1 MGLAREEVVRV
12 VALAE
17 VKVVAATVVVTA
29 VVAMAVAE
37 MVVAVKASRPA
48 RRLVS
53 LLRAAH
59 AMFRVAP
66 VLQTIQPF
74 RCCKESQTDP
84 QRRVG

>member
-1 MGLAREEVVRV
+1 MGAVVT
-12 VALAE
+12 A
-17 VKVVAATVVVTA
+17 VAATVVVTA